1 MKNFLFKAPTFILS
15 TFLLICVG
23 CKKTDTLPLEKERIR
38 IMIPK
43 YEEPISVPTNEIWDT
58 SKVDV
63 SEIDSTRKLI
73 AFTFDDAPSKYLE
86 NILMVFTSYN
96 EQYPNSKAYA
106 TVFCN
111 GNRIHN
117 AYLPHLKGALAL
129 GFELGNHTYSHL
141 DLFSVNEE
149 TIHSEIQKTDAIL
162 HTLDG
167 KDTHLFRAPFG
178 NVNESVKNVVTVPII
193 DWTIATL
200 DWTGKSEKEIYDA
213 VWKNKFSGAI
223 VLFHDGY
230 PATISALKRLLPDL
244 NEAGY
249 QVVSVSQLAKVHQRK
264 LQAKKRYIRIRKQQ
278 K

>member
-1 MKNFLFKAPTFILS
+1 MKSFLFKAPTFILS
-15 TFLLICVG
+15 ALLLICVG
-23 CKKTDTLPLEKERIR
+23 CKKTDTLPLEKERIH

-43 YEEPISVPTNEIWDT
+43 YEEPISVPTSDIWDT
-58 SKVDV
+58 SKVDI

-86 NILMVFTSYN
+86 NILMVFASYN
-96 EQYPNSKAYA
+96 EKHPNSKAYA

-111 GNRIHN
+111 GNRINN
-117 AYLPHLKGALAL
+117 AYLPLLKGALAL

-141 DLFSVNEE
+141 DLFSANEE
-149 TIHSEIQKTDAIL
+149 TIHNEIQKTDALL

-178 NVNESVKNVVTVPII
+178 NVNETVKNVVTVPII
-193 DWTIATL
+193 DWTIDTL
-200 DWTGKSEKEIYDA
+200 DWTGKSEQEIYDA
-213 VWKNKFSGAI
+213 VWNNKFSGAI

-230 PATISALKRLLPDL
+230 PATIGALKRLLPDL
-244 NEAGY
+244 HEAGY
-249 QVVSVSQLAKVHQRK
+249 QVVNVSQLAKVHQRK
-264 LQAKKRYIRIRKQQ
+264 LQAKKRYIRIRKQL